1 MGGGAGLNGEASTS
15 APGEERLPAAQPS
28 RQWETAVGIFLAHVE
43 VERGL
48 SPHTVAAY
56 RRDLARY
63 AAFAQDTA
71 VASPENVQTAHVEA
85 FVQQV
90 SMGDEEHPP
99 LSTASVSRMLASVR
113 AFHKFTTRE
122 RGLPQDPAARVAPP
136 KAGQRLPKAISL
148 AQVEA
153 LIAAAGAPEGPV
165 GLRDVALV
173 ELLYGTGVRIS
184 EAVSLD
190 VDDLPEVESGTLVVT
205 GKGNKQ
211 RAVPLGG
218 MARSALSAYLVRARP
233 EFAARGRFSPALFLN
248 TRGGRLTRQSAYA
261 VVQRA
266 AERAELTAK
275 ISPHTLRHSC
285 ATHMLDG
292 GADVRVVQELLGHA
306 SVTTTQIYTHVSTQ
320 RLREEYATAHPR
332 AR

>member
-1 MGGGAGLNGEASTS
+1 M
-15 APGEERLPAAQPS
+15 
-28 RQWETAVGIFLAHVE
+28 
-43 VERGL
+43 ERGL

-56 RRDLARY
+56 RRDLGRY
-63 AAFAQDTA
+63 CDYAQSAGLST
-71 VASPENVQTAHVEA
+71 PEQVQTADVVA
-85 FVQQV
+85 FVQHI
-90 SMGDEEHPP
+90 SMGSADHPP

-122 RGLPQDPAARVAPP
+122 RNLPLDPAARVTPP
-136 KAGQRLPKAISL
+136 KAGQRLPKAITL
-148 AQVEA
+148 AEVEA
-153 LIAAAGAPEGPV
+153 LIAAAGAPEGSI

-173 ELLYGTGVRIS
+173 ELLYGTGLRIS
-184 EAVSLD
+184 EAVALD
-190 VDDLPEVESGTLVVT
+190 VDDLPEEEVGTLVVT

-233 EFAARGRFSPALFLN
+233 EFAARGRFSAALFLN
-248 TRGGRLTRQSAYA
+248 TRGGRLSRQSAYA

-266 AERAELTAK
+266 AERAHLGVT

>member
-1 MGGGAGLNGEASTS
+1 M
-15 APGEERLPAAQPS
+15 
-28 RQWETAVGIFLAHVE
+28 AHVE

-63 AAFAQDTA
+63 AQFVQNAGVSAPAQ
-71 VASPENVQTAHVEA
+71 VQTTDVVA
-85 FVQQV
+85 FVQHV
-90 SMGDEEHPP
+90 SMGDTEHPP

-122 RGLPQDPAARVAPP
+122 QSLAHDPAARVTPP
-136 KAGQRLPKAISL
+136 KAAQRLPKAITL
-148 AQVEA
+148 AEVEA
-153 LIAAAGAPEGPV
+153 LIAAAGSPEGAI

-173 ELLYGTGVRIS
+173 ELLYGTGLRIS
-184 EAVSLD
+184 EAVALD
-190 VDDLPEVESGTLVVT
+190 VDDLPEEETGALVVT

-233 EFAARGRFSPALFLN
+233 EFAARGSFSPALFLN
-248 TRGGRLTRQSAYA
+248 TRGSRMTRQSAYA
-261 VVQRA
+261 VIQRA
-266 AERAELTAK
+266 AERADIATK

-320 RLREEYATAHPR
+320 RIREEYATAHPR

>member
-1 MGGGAGLNGEASTS
+1 MG
-15 APGEERLPAAQPS
+15 
-28 RQWETAVGIFLAHVE
+28 VFLAHVE

-63 AAFAQDTA
+63 ARFAGSRGLSKPEEVQ
-71 VASPENVQTAHVEA
+71 ASDVVA
-85 FVQQV
+85 FVGHL
-90 SMGDEEHPP
+90 SMGDHAHSA
-99 LSTASVSRMLASVR
+99 LATASVARTLASVR
-113 AFHKFTTRE
+113 SFHRFITRE
-122 RGLPQDPAARVAPP
+122 RNLPHDPAAKVTPP
-136 KAGQRLPKAISL
+136 KAGQRLPKAITL
-148 AQVEA
+148 GEVEA
-153 LIAAAGAPEGPV
+153 LIAAAGAPEGAV
-165 GLRDVALV
+165 GLRDQALV

-184 EAVSLD
+184 EAVALD
-190 VDDLPEVESGTLVVT
+190 VDDLPEQELGTLVVT

-218 MARSALSAYLVRARP
+218 MARSALAAYLVRARP
-233 EFAARGRFSPALFLN
+233 EFATRGTFSPALFLN
-248 TRGGRLTRQSAYA
+248 TRGGRLSRQSAYA

-266 AERAELTAK
+266 AERADIAAK

>member
-1 MGGGAGLNGEASTS
+1 M
-15 APGEERLPAAQPS
+15 
-28 RQWETAVGIFLAHVE
+28 
-43 VERGL
+43 ERGL

-56 RRDLARY
+56 RRDLGRY
-63 AAFAQDTA
+63 VEFLRGRDIGQ
-71 VASPENVQTAHVEA
+71 PEQVQSGDVVA
-85 FVQQV
+85 FVQHI
-90 SMGDEEHPP
+90 SSGDVDHPP

-122 RGLPQDPAARVAPP
+122 RNLPQDPAARVTPP
-136 KAGQRLPKAISL
+136 KAGQRLPKAITL
-148 AQVEA
+148 AEVEA
-153 LIAAAGAPEGPV
+153 LIAAAAATDGPV

-173 ELLYGTGVRIS
+173 ELLYGTGLRIS
-184 EAVSLD
+184 EAVALD
-190 VDDLPEVESGTLVVT
+190 VDDLPEEEAGTLVVT

-233 EFAARGRFSPALFLN
+233 DFAARGKFSPALFLN
-248 TRGGRLTRQSAYA
+248 NRGGRLTRQSAYA
-261 VVQRA
+261 AVQRA
-266 AERAELTAK
+266 AERAEIAVT

>member
-1 MGGGAGLNGEASTS
+1 MG
-15 APGEERLPAAQPS
+15 
-28 RQWETAVGIFLAHVE
+28 VFLAHVE

-56 RRDLARY
+56 RRDLQRYVDFARGVGL
-63 AAFAQDTA
+63 TA
-71 VASPENVQTAHVEA
+71 PEQVQTADVVA

-90 SMGDEEHPP
+90 SMGDADHPQ

-113 AFHKFTTRE
+113 AFHRFTTRE
-122 RGLPQDPAARVAPP
+122 RGLSQDPAARVTPP
-136 KAGQRLPKAISL
+136 KAAQRLPKAITL
-148 AQVEA
+148 TEVET
-153 LIAAAGAPEGPV
+153 LIAGAGAPEGAV

-173 ELLYGTGVRIS
+173 ELLYGTGLRIS

-190 VDDLPEVESGTLVVT
+190 VDDLPEEETGTLVVT

-248 TRGGRLTRQSAYA
+248 TRGGRLSRQSAYA

-266 AERAELTAK
+266 AERAGIGAK

>member
-1 MGGGAGLNGEASTS
+1 M
-15 APGEERLPAAQPS
+15 
-28 RQWETAVGIFLAHVE
+28 
-43 VERGL
+43 

-63 AAFAQDTA
+63 AQFVQNAGVSAPAQ
-71 VASPENVQTAHVEA
+71 VQTTDVVA
-85 FVQQV
+85 FVQHV
-90 SMGDEEHPP
+90 SMGDTEHPP

-122 RGLPQDPAARVAPP
+122 QSLAHDPAARVTPP
-136 KAGQRLPKAISL
+136 KAAQRLPKAITL
-148 AQVEA
+148 AEVEA
-153 LIAAAGAPEGPV
+153 LIAAAGSPEGAI

-173 ELLYGTGVRIS
+173 ELLYGTGLRIS
-184 EAVSLD
+184 EAVALD
-190 VDDLPEVESGTLVVT
+190 VDDLPEEETGALVVT

-233 EFAARGRFSPALFLN
+233 EFAARGSFSPALFLN
-248 TRGGRLTRQSAYA
+248 TRGSRMTRQSAYA
-261 VVQRA
+261 VIQRA
-266 AERAELTAK
+266 AERADIATK

-320 RLREEYATAHPR
+320 RIREEYATAHPR